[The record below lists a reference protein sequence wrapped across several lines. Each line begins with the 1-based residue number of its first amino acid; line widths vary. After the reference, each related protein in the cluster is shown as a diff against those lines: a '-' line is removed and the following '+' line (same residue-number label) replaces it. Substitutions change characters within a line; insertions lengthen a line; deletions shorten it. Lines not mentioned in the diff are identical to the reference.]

1 MGNSIFAM
9 PLVYEKNIDTHTR
22 FAIWRIEE
30 NADELLAKLQLKQD
44 ELAFLKK
51 LNKGKRTLNWLG
63 TRALL
68 RTMLNTTGYIEC
80 PSDANGKPF
89 LSNFSEKIS
98 LSHSFDYAAVMMSD
112 KYDVGIDME
121 LVKPKIDIIA
131 RKFLSSIEL
140 DHIAEGENRI
150 DMLTACWCAKEAVY
164 KLQGNKG
171 VSFKDNMLVEPFQF
185 NPQGGHLF
193 TRLSGS
199 KMDGRY
205 KVYYERFGDYMIGYV
220 DERTF

>member
-1 MGNSIFAM
+1 M

-22 FAIWRIEE
+22 FAIWKIAET
-30 NADELLAKLQLKQD
+30 ADELLARLQLNPD

-63 TRALL
+63 TRVLL
-68 RTMLNTTGYIEC
+68 RTMLHTTGYIDC
-80 PSDANGKPF
+80 PSDANGKPY
-89 LSNFSEKIS
+89 LSNFKDKIS

-112 KYDVGIDME
+112 RYEVGIDME
-121 LVKPKIDIIA
+121 LVKPKIDIISK
-131 RKFLSSIEL
+131 KFMTSIEL
-140 DHIAEGENRI
+140 DHIGPQDRV
-150 DMLTACWCAKEAVY
+150 DKLTACWCAKEAVY

-171 VSFKDNMLVEPFQF
+171 VSFKDNMLVEPFKF
-185 NPQGGHLF
+185 EPAGGHLF

-199 KMDGRY
+199 KLDGRY
-205 KVYYERFGDYMIGYV
+205 KVYYERFGEYMLGYV